1 MHGIKY
7 VISLIVTILSIYFS
21 IINFSKN
28 KITLKSFI
36 IYFIIILP
44 SLILISLNTDG
55 IIRITLNVCL
65 VTISLYFSLFYKKV
79 LDAIYYAI
87 IYELFAFILEI
98 ILSVVFVTI
107 TNLNLKENYSI
118 LMLIFSI
125 LNSLGIYLVS
135 CIKLLSGKI
144 KKLNKILTKSKSE
157 FIYIIVILVLM
168 MSMMVYN
175 YEKYRKDSFFYV
187 NASLIAFVS
196 ITLIY
201 IIYRDF
207 QNEYLTNK
215 NNEMMQYLCKYEKII
230 NDQGKKNHEYN
241 NQLMVIKGYMNNPKK
256 LEEYLS
262 LIIEEHKCGQNYA
275 IRQLSYF
282 PNGGIKG
289 LIYDKL
295 SKMEENNI
303 KSYLYIDKNAK
314 DIFEDKFDIK
324 TYQDITKLLGVFLDN
339 AIEASLESKEKEIDL
354 EITTDSDCSII
365 TISNTYNENLD
376 IKQIGKKGFSTKGI
390 GHGYGLSIVKD
401 ISKHNKNIET
411 FNDIEDNKFKQTVI
425 IYYSK

>member
-1 MHGIKY
+1 METLFLL
-7 VISLIVTILSIYFS
+7 ISIIITTLAIYFS
-21 IINFSKN
+21 TINFSKE
-28 KITLKSFI
+28 KSTLKSLLIFSAIMLPFFTI
-36 IYFIIILP
+36 INLFFDGGIKILLVVG
-44 SLILISLNTDG
+44 LI
-55 IIRITLNVCL
+55 
-65 VTISLYFSLFYKKV
+65 TISLYFSLFNKKT
-79 LDAIYYAI
+79 LTALYYALV
-87 IYELFAFILEI
+87 YEVLAFILEI
-98 ILSVVFVTI
+98 LLSVVFVTA
-107 TNLNLKENYSI
+107 TSLNLKENYLV
-118 LMLIFSI
+118 LMLVFSI
-125 LNSLGIYLVS
+125 LNSLGIYAIS
-135 CIKLLSGKI
+135 SIKFFSKKI
-144 KKLNKILTKSKSE
+144 YNLREKLFKKKSE
-157 FIYIIVILVLM
+157 IVYIITILLIM
-168 MSMMVYN
+168 MAMIIYN
-175 YEKYRKDSFFYV
+175 YEKYRRDSFFYI
-187 NASLIAFVS
+187 NAGMIIFVF

-207 QNEYLTNK
+207 QYEYLINR

>member
-1 MHGIKY
+1 MKI
-7 VISLIVTILSIYFS
+7 VCLLISIIITSFAIYFS
-21 IINFSKN
+21 SVNFSKN
-28 KITLKSFI
+28 KPTKKSLLIFLLIMLPFFTLVNMFFDGGIKILLVVGLITI
-36 IYFIIILP
+36 A
-44 SLILISLNTDG
+44 
-55 IIRITLNVCL
+55 
-65 VTISLYFSLFYKKV
+65 LYFSVFYKRI

-87 IYELFAFILEI
+87 VYEVLAFIFEI
-98 ILSVVFVTI
+98 ILSVIFVT
-107 TNLNLKENYSI
+107 TSNLNLNENYTT

-125 LNSLGIYLVS
+125 LNSLSIFLTSIIKIFSNKIYNLR
-135 CIKLLSGKI
+135 
-144 KKLNKILTKSKSE
+144 KKMLNKKSE
-157 FIYIIVILVLM
+157 IVYVIVILIIMMLM
-168 MSMMVYN
+168 IIYN

-187 NASLIAFVS
+187 NAGMIIFVF

-207 QNEYLTNK
+207 QDEYLVNK

-262 LIIEEHKCGQNYA
+262 LIIEEHKCGQNYT

-282 PNGGIKG
+282 PDGGIKG

-295 SKMEENNI
+295 SRMKENNI
-303 KSYLYIDKNAK
+303 KSYLYIDKKAK
-314 DIFEDKFDIK
+314 NVFEDKFDIK

-339 AIEASLESKEKEIDL
+339 AIDATIKSDKREVEL
-354 EITTDSDCSII
+354 EIKVDNECSII
-365 TISNTYNENLD
+365 TISNSYDNSIDTT
-376 IKQIGKKGFSTKGI
+376 KIGKKGFSTKGT

-401 ISKHNKNIET
+401 ISKHNKNIEI
-411 FNDIEDNKFKQTVI
+411 FNDIDEKLFKQI
-425 IYYSK
+425 IIVYYCK

>member
-1 MHGIKY
+1 MKI
-7 VISLIVTILSIYFS
+7 VCLLISIIITSFAIYFS
-21 IINFSKN
+21 SVNFSKN
-28 KITLKSFI
+28 KPTKKSLLIFLLIMLPFFTLVNMFFDGGIKILLVVGLITI
-36 IYFIIILP
+36 A
-44 SLILISLNTDG
+44 
-55 IIRITLNVCL
+55 
-65 VTISLYFSLFYKKV
+65 LYFSVFYKRI

-87 IYELFAFILEI
+87 VYEVLAFIFEI
-98 ILSVVFVTI
+98 ILSVIFVT
-107 TNLNLKENYSI
+107 TSNLNLNENYTT

-125 LNSLGIYLVS
+125 LNSLSIFLTSIIKIFSNKIYNLR
-135 CIKLLSGKI
+135 
-144 KKLNKILTKSKSE
+144 KKMLNKKSE
-157 FIYIIVILVLM
+157 IVYVIVILIIMMLM
-168 MSMMVYN
+168 IIYN

-187 NASLIAFVS
+187 NAGMIIFIF

-207 QNEYLTNK
+207 QDEYLVNK

-262 LIIEEHKCGQNYA
+262 LIIEEHKCGQNYT

-282 PNGGIKG
+282 PDGGIKG

-295 SKMEENNI
+295 SRMKENNI
-303 KSYLYIDKNAK
+303 KSYLYIDKKAK
-314 DIFEDKFDIK
+314 NVFEDKFDIK

-339 AIEASLESKEKEIDL
+339 AIDATIKSDKREVEL
-354 EITTDSDCSII
+354 EIKVDNECSII
-365 TISNTYNENLD
+365 TISNSYDNSIDTT
-376 IKQIGKKGFSTKGI
+376 KIGKKGFSTKGT

-401 ISKHNKNIET
+401 ISKHNKNIEI
-411 FNDIEDNKFKQTVI
+411 FNDIDEKLFKQI
-425 IYYSK
+425 IIVYYCK